1 MASITILKFGS
12 SVLRS
17 ESDLPL
23 AVHEIY
29 REWRAGHRVLAV
41 VSAFGSTTDD
51 LLKRAEQLGL
61 PPRKEGLAA
70 LLATGETTSAALLTL
85 ALDRSGL
92 PVTLLDPSQIG
103 LVTQGDV
110 LDADP
115 VAVDA
120 PFLVRELERSIVVV
134 PGFSGRDARGRLTLL
149 GRGGSDLTALFL
161 ARELGGSCRLLK
173 DTDGL
178 YSADPASA
186 RAPRRFA
193 AARWET
199 VLRVGGRVVQPK
211 AVRFA
216 RDAGLEFEVAAPF
229 PGGST
234 RVGPGPDRLAP
245 PLPERRPLR
254 VALLGCGTVGGGVLA
269 RLLARPSLFRVT
281 GVAVRDL
288 GRVRTP
294 AVPRR
299 LLTDDP
305 AALLER
311 DSDVVVELV
320 GGRETARGLISWALH
335 LGRHV
340 VTANKALLAGELEDL
355 AERARRRGA
364 SLRFSAG
371 VGGAL
376 PALEA
381 VRRAA
386 STGRV
391 RSIAGVLNGTCNFVL
406 DRLAEG
412 SSYLDAVSRARE
424 AGYAEA
430 DPRLDL
436 DGSDSAQKL
445 SLLAREAFG
454 ETLPWEGIPRRG
466 IDGLEEASVLDAARR
481 GRRVR
486 LVALC
491 ERSAEGLRASVE
503 PLELP
508 PDHPLARPEDA
519 GNALA
524 IELEEGE
531 ILTLE
536 ARGAGRWPTTEA
548 VMADL
553 HDLAIESI
561 RAVAEEPLAEEGAA

>member
-1 MASITILKFGS
+1 
-12 SVLRS
+12 
-17 ESDLPL
+17 
-23 AVHEIY
+23 
-29 REWRAGHRVLAV
+29 
-41 VSAFGSTTDD
+41 
-51 LLKRAEQLGL
+51 
-61 PPRKEGLAA
+61 
-70 LLATGETTSAALLTL
+70 
-85 ALDRSGL
+85 
-92 PVTLLDPSQIG
+92 
-103 LVTQGDV
+103 
-110 LDADP
+110 
-115 VAVDA
+115 
-120 PFLVRELERSIVVV
+120 
-134 PGFSGRDARGRLTLL
+134 
-149 GRGGSDLTALFL
+149 
-161 ARELGGSCRLLK
+161 
-173 DTDGL
+173 
-178 YSADPASA
+178 
-186 RAPRRFA
+186 
-193 AARWET
+193 
-199 VLRVGGRVVQPK
+199 
-211 AVRFA
+211 
-216 RDAGLEFEVAAPF
+216 VAAPF

-245 PLPERRPLR
+245 PSLERRPLR
-254 VALLGCGTVGGGVLA
+254 VALLGCGTVGGGVLT

-281 GVAVRDL
+281 GVAVREL
-288 GRVRTP
+288 GRVRAP

-311 DSDVVVELV
+311 DSDVVVELL
-320 GGRETARGLISWALH
+320 GGREPARGLISWALH

-340 VTANKALLAGELEDL
+340 VTANKALLAGEVDSLV
-355 AERARRRGA
+355 ERADRRGG
-364 SLRFSAG
+364 SLRFSAS

-386 STGRV
+386 ASGPV

-412 SSYLDAVSRARE
+412 STYGKALKLARD

-430 DPRLDL
+430 DPALDV

-454 ETLPWEGIPRRG
+454 EALPWQRISRRG
-466 IDGLEEASVLDAARR
+466 IDGLDERAVAEAARR

-486 LVALC
+486 LVASC
-491 ERSAEGLRASVE
+491 ERAAEGLRASVQ

-508 PDHPLARPEDA
+508 PDHPLARPRGA

-524 IELEEGE
+524 IELASGE
-531 ILTLE
+531 VVTLE

-553 HDLAIESI
+553 HDLAAESVQ
-561 RAVAEEPLAEEGAA
+561 AVEEPAEQEGAA